1 MTQRV
6 TAKQLDQ
13 LAEFINN
20 LAGSNGQPTGYR
32 ISKAYG
38 GFNLVQT
45 TEGGAERDVIVSYH
59 MPARELDGLIRA
71 YMQGHFDCTC
81 GRRFYSGERVA

>member
-1 MTQRV
+1 MTQRI

-13 LAEFINN
+13 LAELMNHV
-20 LAGSNGQPTGYR
+20 AGTCGHSKGYR

-38 GFNLVQT
+38 GYNLVQA
-45 TEGGAERDVIVSYH
+45 TEGGGERDVIASYH

-71 YMQGHFDCTC
+71 YVMGWTDGLYQAKASNC
-81 GRRFYSGERVA
+81 GA